1 MRICMLSYY
10 YWPTPAGGAESQ
22 CRKLSAALVARGQEC
37 TVVNSRQC
45 WADPARQTE
54 KSGVRIVRLPIVE
67 TLLNGRRKSRQTL
80 GHTKNVSNSFLPPQA
95 NQSAGTLKNFF
106 EFLLKYSNSLA
117 FIIGTL
123 CYLGLCRKKID
134 ILHVHTAEWIAG
146 LAAWAGAIF
155 HIPVVC
161 KGADIPV
168 FPERKGIPF
177 AAFFDAWRRKPHFIA
192 LTPAMRDDLLNNGV
206 SAERISII
214 PNGVEL
220 PNRIVA
226 VRENKNFLYIGNFSQ
241 SAAHKG
247 FDVLIEAWAAFH
259 RLRPKPR
266 LIMLGGGNASPW
278 QRMAEQLNCAE
289 SIEFAGYQ
297 TDLAPYFLQACCLLL
312 PSRKEGISN
321 ALLEAQSW
329 GIPAIVSDIP
339 GNREIITD
347 EENGL
352 LVSVNN
358 REELSF
364 ACIRLL
370 DNPLL
375 RKKLG
380 ANSSDKIKN
389 IYAIENIAK
398 KVEELYKEILVS
410 R

>member
-22 CRKLSAALVARGQEC
+22 CRKLSAALAALGHEC
-37 TVVNSRQC
+37 TVLTIRQC

-54 KSGVRIVRLPIVE
+54 ESGVRIVRLPIVE
-67 TLLNGRRKSRQTL
+67 TLLNRRRKSGQVL
-80 GHTKNVSNSFLPPQA
+80 GQTKNASIAAPPQA
-95 NQSAGTLKNFF
+95 DQISRTFKNFL

-146 LAAWAGAIF
+146 LAAWAGNVF
-155 HIPVVC
+155 HFPVVC
-161 KGADIPV
+161 KGSNIPV
-168 FPERKGIPF
+168 FPQRQSVPF

-192 LTPAMRDDLLNNGV
+192 LTPAMREDMLNNGV
-206 SAERISII
+206 PASRISVI

-220 PNRIVA
+220 PARTASV
-226 VRENKNFLYIGNFSQ
+226 ENNKDFLYIGNFSQ

-259 RLRPKPR
+259 RLRPEPR
-266 LIMLGGGNASPW
+266 LIMLGGGDASPW
-278 QRMAEQLNCAE
+278 RRMAEQLGCAE

-297 TDLAPYFLQACCLLL
+297 TDLVPYFLQTCCLLL

-339 GNREIITD
+339 ANQAVVEHGQ
-347 EENGL
+347 NGL
-352 LVSVNN
+352 LVSVGDSKALAAAML
-358 REELSF
+358 RCCDEPEFRRRCGAAARRRMEEFF
-364 ACIRLL
+364 AMDRVAA
-370 DNPLL
+370 
-375 RKKLG
+375 RT
-380 ANSSDKIKN
+380 
-389 IYAIENIAK
+389 
-398 KVEELYKEILVS
+398 VELYQQL
-410 R
+410 RT